1 MKFASRVFAAAGIYG
16 LIVLVPQYFTE
27 AKLGQDYP
35 PAITHPEYYYGF
47 LGVAI
52 SWQIAFL
59 VISRDPIRYRT
70 LMLPSILEKMFFG
83 PVVVVL
89 FILQRASA
97 MILGF
102 AIVDMILAALFLTA
116 YLRTSPRNT
125 HSQVDS

>member
-1 MKFASRVFAAAGIYG
+1 
-16 LIVLVPQYFTE
+16 
-27 AKLGQDYP
+27 
-35 PAITHPEYYYGF
+35 
-47 LGVAI
+47 
-52 SWQIAFL
+52 
-59 VISRDPIRYRT
+59 
-70 LMLPSILEKMFFG
+70 MLPSILEKMFFG

-125 HSQVDS
+125 PSQVDS